1 LAETSRMK
9 VQPLTGTLGAEISNI
24 DLRKPLEKEQAAE
37 IISTILKYR
46 VIFFRDQNLTPT
58 QHVTFAKIFGNTTPA
73 HPLQGG
79 LDADHPEILVLDSK
93 NYKLG
98 VGQRG
103 DGTSYNN
110 RYHTDVTFLECPA
123 AYTILSAWKLPECGG
138 DTIWVDQ
145 TDLYNSLSPG
155 LQAYLD
161 PLYATHDGSRAFPAG
176 IGLSLKA
183 PVRHPVVRIHPDT
196 GEKSIFVNSVFT
208 QSIEGVSEYESD
220 GILKFLFSMTALP
233 DRQVRWKW
241 TKGDVVVWD
250 NRDTAH
256 YACADYKDQRI
267 MHRITIQGPKPFGPK
282 DLLVK

>member
-1 LAETSRMK
+1 MK

-24 DLRKPLEKEQAAE
+24 DLKQPLTKEQSNE

-46 VIFFRDQNLTPT
+46 VIFFRQQFLSPT
-58 QHVTFAKIFGNTTPA
+58 DEVTFAKIFGKLTPA

-93 NYKLG
+93 AYKLG

-110 RYHTDVTFLECPA
+110 RYHTDVTFLEAPA
-123 AYTILSAWKLPECGG
+123 AYTVLASVELPQRGG

-155 LQAYLD
+155 LQNYLEK
-161 PLYATHDGSRAFPAG
+161 LYAIHDGSRAFPAG
-176 IGLSLKA
+176 IGLTLKE
-183 PVRHPVVRIHPDT
+183 PVRHPVIRIHPET
-196 GEKSIFVNSVFT
+196 GEKCVFVNSVFT

-220 GILKFLFSMTALP
+220 GILRLLFSMAALP

-241 TKGDVVVWD
+241 TTGDVVVWD
-250 NRDTAH
+250 NRNTSH
-256 YACADYKDQRI
+256 YAVADYTERRV
-267 MHRITIQGPKPFGPK
+267 MYRITVEGSKPFGPQDIK
-282 DLLVK
+282 K

>member
-1 LAETSRMK
+1 MK

-24 DLRKPLEKEQAAE
+24 DLKQPLTTEQSDE

-46 VIFFRDQNLTPT
+46 VIFFRQQYLSPT
-58 QHVTFAKIFGNTTPA
+58 DEVTFAKIFGKLTPA

-93 NYKLG
+93 SYKLG

-110 RYHTDVTFLECPA
+110 RYHTDVTFLEAPA
-123 AYTILSAWKLPECGG
+123 AYTVLASVILPERGG

-155 LQAYLD
+155 LQNYLEK
-161 PLYATHDGSRAFPAG
+161 LYAIHDGSRAFPAG
-176 IGLSLKA
+176 IGLTLKE
-183 PVRHPVVRIHPDT
+183 PVRHPVIRIHPET
-196 GEKSIFVNSVFT
+196 GEKCVFVNSVFT

-220 GILKFLFSMTALP
+220 GILRLLFSMAALP

-241 TKGDVVVWD
+241 TTGDVVVWD
-250 NRDTAH
+250 NRNTSH
-256 YACADYKDQRI
+256 YAVADYTERRV
-267 MHRITIQGPKPFGPK
+267 MYRITVEGSKPFGPQDIK
-282 DLLVK
+282 K